1 MDDASQLPRAMVDAY
16 TYCDDVI
23 VEQKITGT
31 EIAVGV
37 IDTGDGP
44 TALPAVEIVPRSG
57 VYGFEARYNA
67 GETTFFT
74 PARLEADASSL
85 RRSPPSPRTRPSV
98 CGTCHASTSSSTRR
112 GPRGSSR

>member
-1 MDDASQLPRAMVDAY
+1 MVDAY

-44 TALPAVEIVPRSG
+44 TALPAVEIVPRNG
-57 VYGFEARYNA
+57 IYGFDARYNA
-67 GETTFFT
+67 GETTFYT
-74 PARLEADASSL
+74 PARLSDEAASAAARAAVAVHEALGLRHLSRVDLIVDA
-85 RRSPPSPRTRPSV
+85 TGRP
-98 CGTCHASTSSSTRR
+98 
-112 GPRGSSR
+112 GSSR